1 MLSDE
6 APDAKSQLEH
16 VFVRA
21 CALRATMKAGG
32 TTGGGTPGK
41 TDDSRSEAGG
51 IPIRIG
57 CAQKQVPKC
66 SDAGGGE
73 DARLDCVSGMIG
85 DSLHG
90 TEQPAGPQN
99 TA

>member
-6 APDAKSQLEH
+6 APDAKSQLKH

-21 CALRATMKAGG
+21 CALRATKKAGE
-32 TTGGGTPGK
+32 TTGGETPGK

-51 IPIRIG
+51 IPIRID

-66 SDAGGGE
+66 RNAGGSE
-73 DARLDCVSGMIG
+73 DGRL
-85 DSLHG
+85 
-90 TEQPAGPQN
+90 
-99 TA
+99 